1 MFLKN
6 PAVKLKNIHATTV
19 EIYPSDPDV
28 VYINIY
34 KDTII
39 IITIIII
46 KIIIISLLL
55 LYNNDNNNNNNNNN
69 NK

>member
-19 EIYPSDPDV
+19 EIYPPDPDV

-46 KIIIISLLL
+46 IIIISLL
-55 LYNNDNNNNNNNNN
+55 LYNNDNNNNNNNN
-69 NK
+69 K